1 MMYANGILDGLIVK
15 MCKFEYEAASK
26 IDICEKRNSQTFFI

>member
-1 MMYANGILDGLIVK
+1 MYVNGILDGMIVK

-26 IDICEKRNSQTFFI
+26 IDICEK